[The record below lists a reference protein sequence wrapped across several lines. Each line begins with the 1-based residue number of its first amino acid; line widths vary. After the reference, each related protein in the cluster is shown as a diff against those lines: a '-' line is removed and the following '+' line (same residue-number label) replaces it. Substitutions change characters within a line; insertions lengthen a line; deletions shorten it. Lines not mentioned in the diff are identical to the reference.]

1 VRFEAAI
8 DELLTQSAET
18 AETKIFVWQ
27 QLIDLLAQQPGH
39 AVNPAGE
46 YAWRWVK
53 AVRPEVP
60 IAVRLRASQALAGLC
75 SSPDI
80 IRFFAGD
87 LPVIGAPILSQAQ
100 LSSSDW
106 RDILPFLPV
115 SARALLRNR
124 RDMEPAV
131 RVALAAYGAHDFAL
145 PDFSSPAS
153 ASPDTQADAEASPNN
168 VQENPPLA
176 PRVARFRFVVEA
188 NGHIVSV
195 AGAPAPALI
204 GINLTRMSKNGRSGV
219 DGYASAA
226 FRAQAGFRE
235 AHLWIARPGP
245 VAGDWLISCL
255 PQFSEK
261 NGRFLG
267 YIGFARRPRRVDRIQ
282 TSAIAANDLTPLSD
296 GMRHFLHEVRTPL
309 NAIRGFSEF
318 IAAQLNGPVG
328 LAYRQQAQ
336 AAAIEANK
344 VADMLDDIQLLGR
357 LAEEEADDQR
367 MTEIAL
373 MPLMMDVGTGI
384 LGTTPQNGVALNLR
398 GDANVPRILGDEDVV
413 RALVDR
419 FCRAM
424 VATTHAN
431 ESVDARLISRG
442 SEVCLTISRSLALR
456 DVDDARLFDLDYEP
470 PGAQTNALLL
480 GFGFTL
486 RLVRGLANLAGAR
499 LEISRQNIAL
509 HFPVSTSAAG
519 DHMY

>member
-1 VRFEAAI
+1 MRFEAAI

-60 IAVRLRASQALAGLC
+60 IAVRLRASQSLAGIC

-80 IRFFAGD
+80 VRFFAGD

-115 SARALLRNR
+115 AARALLRNR
-124 RDMEPAV
+124 GDMEPAV

-168 VQENPPLA
+168 GQQNPPIA
-176 PRVARFRFVVEA
+176 ARVARFRFVAEA

-204 GINLTRMSKNGRSGV
+204 GINLSCMAEKGRSGV
-219 DGYASAA
+219 DGYASGA
-226 FRAQAGFRE
+226 FRTRAGFRD
-235 AHLWIARPGP
+235 AHLWIAGRGP

-255 PQFSEK
+255 PQFSEE

-267 YIGFARRPRRVDRIQ
+267 YLGVARRPKRADRLRA
-282 TSAIAANDLTPLSD
+282 SAIAANDLTPLPE

-309 NAIRGFSEF
+309 NAIRGFSEL

-328 LAYRQQAQ
+328 LAYRQRAQ
-336 AAAIEANK
+336 AAAIEASK

-367 MTEIAL
+367 ITEISL
-373 MPLMMDVGTGI
+373 MPLIIDVGTAISGP
-384 LGTTPQNGVALNLR
+384 TPQNGVALELR
-398 GDANVPRILGDEDVV
+398 ADANVPRILGDEDVV

-424 VATTHAN
+424 GATTQRN
-431 ESVDARLISRG
+431 ESLDARLMSRG
-442 SEVCLTISRSLALR
+442 SEVCLVISRSLALR
-456 DVDDARLFDLDYEP
+456 DVEDARLFDVDYEP
-470 PGAQTNALLL
+470 LGPQTNGLLL

-486 RLVRGLANLAGAR
+486 RLVRGLADLAGAR
-499 LEISRQNIAL
+499 LEISRQAIAL
-509 HFPVSTSAAG
+509 HFLVTANADG
-519 DHMY
+519 DHIY